1 MTRANVGVSYLGT
14 SCINEIDFRTDGFQR
29 PSSIGDS
36 RCSFP
41 WFLRRA
47 AFQGSAP
54 LISVL
59 RSSVTRSTLLR
70 RIRFSLVI
78 TGFSRA
84 DKLLLDRVRIATW
97 HDALHWQWCLL
108 VERNFRD
115 LMSYVSRS
123 CQVVCYLTPT
133 FNLFLHRSPSSYVI
147 AKNET
152 LHSLLRGYF
161 FLSLSLLLL
170 LLPLWGVH
178 VYISDKFYFI
188 LFQCN

>member
-1 MTRANVGVSYLGT
+1 MVSYDPIRSVT
-14 SCINEIDFRTDGFQR
+14 HS
-29 PSSIGDS
+29 
-36 RCSFP
+36 CSFP

-59 RSSVTRSTLLR
+59 RSSVTWSALLR

-78 TGFSRA
+78 TGLSRA
-84 DKLLLDRVRIATW
+84 DKLLLDRIRIATW

-115 LMSYVSRS
+115 WTSYVSRS
-123 CQVVCYLTPT
+123 CQVVCYLVPVQSVPPSIS
-133 FNLFLHRSPSSYVI
+133 FNRHASS
-147 AKNET
+147 
-152 LHSLLRGYF
+152 RGMKLYIPYF
-161 FLSLSLLLL
+161 PNSLSLFLL
-170 LLPLWGVH
+170 LLPLLGVH
-178 VYISDKFYFI
+178 LYISDKFYFI